1 MVVIVKYEALKELL
15 EENIEA
21 WLQVAG
27 GPNMD
32 AFEFDPNV
40 VDKSVLDAKGYY
52 SNRDAWIAGVQI
64 KKLQKYLQEHLEDP
78 VTAAQNK

>member
-40 VDKSVLDAKGYY
+40 VDKSILDAKGYY